1 QEQCEA
7 WLERTGNYK
16 VHEKTKK
23 RPIDVFTLEKPHLI
37 SISKKRILSN
47 NESITK
53 TILKDN
59 TLQFQSNYYLVPIG
73 TYQPRKTTKV
83 RITTSDTHLYA
94 YDMKSDRLIAQHP
107 LTKGKGKLI
116 KDSNHGR
123 EEDKRQK
130 L

>member
-59 TLQFQSNYYLVPIG
+59 CLWQNKSLEQCRKKSITQVLKKSPLRAPI
-73 TYQPRKTTKV
+73 P
-83 RITTSDTHLYA
+83 
-94 YDMKSDRLIAQHP
+94 IA
-107 LTKGKGKLI
+107 
-116 KDSNHGR
+116 
-123 EEDKRQK
+123 
-130 L
+130 

>member
-1 QEQCEA
+1 MGFFLA
-7 WLERTGNYK
+7 KYN
-16 VHEKTKK
+16 
-23 RPIDVFTLEKPHLI
+23 
-37 SISKKRILSN
+37 
-47 NESITK
+47 
-53 TILKDN
+53 N
-59 TLQFQSNYYLVPIG
+59 TLQFQSNYYSVPIG